1 MTESVLQVLSVKI
14 IIGKSER
21 KSNVWWGCGGKRS
34 YRTSTCVQLR
44 RVKYE
49 KTDIVQVFMNRN
61 IRSQ

>member
-14 IIGKSER
+14 IIGKRER
-21 KSNVWWGCGGKRS
+21 KSNAWWGWGGKRS
-34 YRTSTCVQLR
+34 YRTSTCIPLR
-44 RVKYE
+44 GVKYE